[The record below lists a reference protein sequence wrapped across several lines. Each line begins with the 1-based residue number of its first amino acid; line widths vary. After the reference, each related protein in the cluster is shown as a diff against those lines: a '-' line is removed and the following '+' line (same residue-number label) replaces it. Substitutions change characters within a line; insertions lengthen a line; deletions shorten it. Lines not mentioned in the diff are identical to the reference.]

1 MPEKPDPRRGD
12 GFRPTRRTVLIGAGV
27 AAVAVAGG
35 ATASVA
41 LSSRGPAQAQISSG
55 RLVTPLLA
63 ADRFTIAHHGGS
75 LDWPEE
81 SLYAYRQAVAAGVDA
96 LEVSLARSADG
107 VWFGLHDRTL
117 DRTSGTTS
125 FVASEHTWAEI
136 QTHRILP
143 AGLRDPAQ
151 ASRPYAR
158 FDDLLD
164 EYGDTH
170 ALFVDPKYAD
180 PSTFGELFDL
190 IEKHVA
196 RPIESVVAKGYCT
209 SHAWATAART
219 RGHQTWGFYY
229 ANEIQAKP
237 ALLTST
243 QADWTIMGLNYDG
256 AADQWKVVNGLGKPV
271 IGHVIPDLQAAVT
284 SLDLGARGLMI
295 SGVEETVK
303 KLPPRG

>member
-1 MPEKPDPRRGD
+1 MPENPDPTRG
-12 GFRPTRRTVLIGAGV
+12 GPFRPTRRKVLIGAAV
-27 AAVAVAGG
+27 AAVAAAGG
-35 ATASVA
+35 TTAAVA
-41 LSSRGPAQAQISSG
+41 LGARGSQASG
-55 RLVTPLLA
+55 PTGKLVTPLLA
-63 ADRFTIAHHGGS
+63 ADRFTVAHHGGS

-81 SLYAYRQAVAAGVDA
+81 SLYAYRRAVATGVDA
-96 LEVSLARSADG
+96 LEMSLARSSDG

-180 PSTFGELFDL
+180 PSRYGELFDL
-190 IEKHVA
+190 IEKHVQ

-209 SHAWATAART
+209 STAWAAAARA

-237 ALLTST
+237 DLLTST
-243 QADWTIMGLNYDG
+243 ESDWTIMGLNYDG
-256 AADQWKVVNGLGKPV
+256 AADQWKLVNGLGKPV
-271 IGHVIPDLQAAVT
+271 IGHVVPDAQAAVT

-295 SGVEETVK
+295 SGVEETMG
-303 KLPPRG
+303 KLPAKG